1 MEKLLG
7 LKEAA
12 GMLGVKQSTLR
23 KWVYLGNVEYCKV
36 GGMLK
41 FTEAQIKACITTYS
55 FSKSH
60 KKEARYEGGCC

>member
-1 MEKLLG
+1 MERLFG

-12 GMLGVKQSTLR
+12 EMLGITPNTLR

-41 FTEAQIKACITTYS
+41 FTESQIKACIKTYS
-55 FSKSH
+55 FSKMH
-60 KKEARYEGGCC
+60 KKLEA